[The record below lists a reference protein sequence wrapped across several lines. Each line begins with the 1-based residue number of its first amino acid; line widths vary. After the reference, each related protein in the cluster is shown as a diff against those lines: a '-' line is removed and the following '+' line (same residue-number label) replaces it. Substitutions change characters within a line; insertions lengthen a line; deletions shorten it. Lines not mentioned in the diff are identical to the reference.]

1 MDPILHE
8 VAERRVDRAL
18 PLKPVHSCK
27 GGGFDLH
34 GEVAFA
40 AAVMACMAAMAV
52 AVVDHSKP
60 GRSERFA
67 QAFLDFGGDRSG

>member
-1 MDPILHE
+1 MDPVLHE
-8 VAERRVDRAL
+8 VAECRVDRAL
-18 PLKPVHSCK
+18 PLKPVHCRE

-40 AAVMACMAAMAV
+40 TAVMTGMAAMPV
-52 AVVDHSKP
+52 AVVDHLKP